1 MLMQFAGWFGG
12 GGGGGGGGL
21 GGGGNKVHY
30 GKCTSNESNRTGQLS
45 LFLLYIVF
53 VKGMARL
60 PD

>member
-1 MLMQFAGWFGG
+1 MLMQIFFFGG
-12 GGGGGGGGL
+12 GGEGGGRGV

>member
-1 MLMQFAGWFGG
+1 MLMQIFFLGG
-12 GGGGGGGGL
+12 GEGGGRGV

-30 GKCTSNESNRTGQLS
+30 GKFTSNESNRTGQLS

>member
-1 MLMQFAGWFGG
+1 MLMQFFFLGGGREEGGGLVGG
-12 GGGGGGGGL
+12 GGT
-21 GGGGNKVHY
+21 KVHY